1 MLCPFI
7 FMIRNKRVMQRGS
20 LATTVRSDRSFTRVK
35 LEYLEKDNE
44 FFDAVFL
51 NDRREYSAFSGK

>member
-1 MLCPFI
+1 MSSFVA
-7 FMIRNKRVMQRGS
+7 RVLSSKIAQS
-20 LATTVRSDRSFTRVK
+20 ASENTVRSNRSFTLVK

-51 NDRREYSAFSGK
+51 NDRREYSAFSVI